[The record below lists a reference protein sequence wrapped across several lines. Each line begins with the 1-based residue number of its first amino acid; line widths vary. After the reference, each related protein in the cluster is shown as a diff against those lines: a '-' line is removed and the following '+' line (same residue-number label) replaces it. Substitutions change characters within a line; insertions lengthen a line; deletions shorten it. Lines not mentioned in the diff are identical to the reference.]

1 MLDIRPR
8 RDIMS
13 RLGITAQTVQDTISA
28 AIGGRDAGMI
38 FEGDRR
44 FAITIRLSDVARANL
59 QTLGQVP
66 VPLPN
71 GGFVPLQ
78 SVADIGVT
86 DGPHQISR
94 ENGKRRVVVQ
104 AKVSGREVA
113 GAGADEQASIASE
126 VSLSHGHNLDWGGP
140 VENLHSP

>member
-44 FAITIRLSDVARANL
+44 LAITIRLSDVARANL
-59 QTLGQVP
+59 QTLGQVT

-71 GGFVPLQ
+71 GGFGRLQ
-78 SVADIGVT
+78 GVANIGVT
-86 DGPHQISR
+86 EGPNQ
-94 ENGKRRVVVQ
+94 
-104 AKVSGREVA
+104 SGQTGGAPA
-113 GAGADEQASIASE
+113 GTTATNAHT
-126 VSLSHGHNLDWGGP
+126 VYRLLLDKTKT
-140 VENLHSP
+140 

>member
-28 AIGGRDAGMI
+28 AIGGRDARMI

-44 FAITIRLSDVARANL
+44 FAIPIRLSDVARAHL
-59 QTLGQVP
+59 QSLGQVP
-66 VPLPN
+66 VPLPI

-86 DGPHQISR
+86 AVPISIIR
-94 ENGKRRVVVQ
+94 VTSNRRVGLQ
-104 AKVSGREVA
+104 T
-113 GAGADEQASIASE
+113 
-126 VSLSHGHNLDWGGP
+126 NLTKQ
-140 VENLHSP
+140 

>member
-1 MLDIRPR
+1 
-8 RDIMS
+8 
-13 RLGITAQTVQDTISA
+13 
-28 AIGGRDAGMI
+28 MI

-86 DGPHQISR
+86 DGPNQISR

-104 AKVSGREVA
+104 ANVRGRDVA
-113 GAGADEQASIASE
+113 GVVADAQAAIASE
-126 VSLSHGHNLDWGGP
+126 GDRKRTRLKYRH
-140 VENLHSP
+140 